1 MALSAAGYRYS
12 QSQFLPESPPVLA
25 QKIGE
30 IQDIEHLRKVALFLA
45 RDIDRGVRHTNETIS
60 SGFRAIAAL
69 SFCFAF
75 FSIVNWF
82 SILKYRRILDGR
94 PAKWLR
100 WL

>member
-30 IQDIEHLRKVALFLA
+30 IQDIEHLRKVALLLA
-45 RDIDRGVRHTNETIS
+45 RDIDRGIRYANETIS
-60 SGFRAIAAL
+60 SGFQAIAVF
-69 SFCFAF
+69 SFCFAV
-75 FSIVNWF
+75 FSIVNWL
-82 SILKYRRILDGR
+82 SILKHRRILDGR
-94 PAKWLR
+94 PATWLR